1 MARALLLATPMSL
14 ERFRTAVATIDADDT
29 VVKAAQRMRDG
40 RVGSLVV
47 ARRGRP
53 IGIVTDR
60 DIVVRAIAEQRDPA
74 HDRIGNYVTYDP
86 VTVYV
91 YEGIETASERMRR
104 YGVRRLPIV
113 DADGMAIGIVTADDL
128 LVLLGGEMAAVCE
141 GIEHAADA
149 DDSR

>member
-1 MARALLLATPMSL
+1 MTL
-14 ERFRTAVATIDADDT
+14 ERFKAPLSTIDESQT
-29 VVKAAQRMRDG
+29 LVEAAKRMRDG

-47 ARRGRP
+47 VRSGRP

-60 DIVVRAIAEQRDPA
+60 DIVVRAVAEGHDPSNT
-74 HDRIGNYVTYDP
+74 RIGDYVTYDP
-86 VTVYV
+86 VTVFV
-91 YEGIETASERMRR
+91 HEGIETASQRMRR
-104 YGVRRLPIV
+104 HGVRRLPIV
-113 DADGMAIGIVTADDL
+113 DVDGIAVGMVTADDL